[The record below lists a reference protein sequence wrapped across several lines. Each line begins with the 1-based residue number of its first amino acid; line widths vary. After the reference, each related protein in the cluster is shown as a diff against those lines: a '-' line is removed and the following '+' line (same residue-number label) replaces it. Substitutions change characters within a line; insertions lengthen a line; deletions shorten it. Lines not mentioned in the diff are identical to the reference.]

1 MHRFYKMIVLVI
13 LAASGSPLISQ
24 STLLNPISTLV
35 DKSKAGNKLPAI
47 IDNAGNTRGAGFN
60 GENIFVATRTGGN
73 IIYYWDV
80 AKPDLDPKTMNTTG
94 VTGGLFAVSDLTVV
108 GKKVF
113 LSKQ

>member
-60 GENIFVATRTGGN
+60 GENIFAFVT
-73 IIYYWDV
+73 IY
-80 AKPDLDPKTMNTTG
+80 
-94 VTGGLFAVSDLTVV
+94 LFNNR
-108 GKKVF
+108 GKSGCF
-113 LSKQ
+113 AAPRGTSNND

>member
-47 IDNAGNTRGAGFN
+47 IDNAGNTRGAFAPLICRPLDRRIDEGP
-60 GENIFVATRTGGN
+60 GWGDSTLS
-73 IIYYWDV
+73 YWIQ
-80 AKPDLDPKTMNTTG
+80 
-94 VTGGLFAVSDLTVV
+94 S
-108 GKKVF
+108 
-113 LSKQ
+113 